1 MSFFRKKG
9 LFILLIGIIL
19 LVVLVGYSL
28 SGRDGV
34 TLPEQMMKDA
44 TGGAQKIVSA
54 PVRFVKG
61 IGTNISD
68 IRNAYEENRQL
79 KKKIS
84 EYKGMDY
91 HIQKLK
97 EENDEL
103 RAQLHITESIRDY
116 TPIQATVISRSPE
129 RWVEQVT
136 INKGKHDGVKE
147 NMAVRT
153 ADGMVGKIRSAA
165 QFSSTVQLLSG
176 FDQFNRISATIA
188 RKKGKDVF
196 GMVEGF
202 DVESKYLTFRI
213 IEESEQNVKKGEKVY
228 SSGLGGKFP
237 AGLLIGKVKE
247 VKPDQYG
254 LTETALIEP
263 AADLYNL
270 NNVIVVDRSLETDN
284 ATDEP
289 EEGDDGQ

>member
-9 LFILLIGIIL
+9 LFILLIGIIV

-28 SGRDGV
+28 SGRTGV
-34 TLPEQMMKDA
+34 TLPEQMLKDV
-44 TGGAQKIVSA
+44 TGGAQKAVSS

-61 IGTNISD
+61 ISTNIGD
-68 IRNAYEENRQL
+68 IKNAYSENRQL

-84 EYKGMDY
+84 EYKGLDY
-91 HIQKLK
+91 NVQKLK
-97 EENDEL
+97 EENEEL
-103 RAQLHITESIRDY
+103 RAQLELTESIRDY

-153 ADGMVGKIRSAA
+153 ADGMVGKIRTVA

-176 FDQFNRISATIA
+176 FDQFNRISATIS

-202 DVESKYLTFRI
+202 DEESQYLTFRI
-213 IEESEQNVKKGEKVY
+213 IEESEQNVKKGEKIF
-228 SSGLGGKFP
+228 SSGLGGMFP
-237 AGLLIGKVKE
+237 AGILIGKVKE

-263 AADLYNL
+263 AADFYDL
-270 NNVIVVDRSLETDN
+270 NNVIVVDRTLEYN
-284 ATDEP
+284 EKADE
-289 EEGDDGQ
+289 EEDGE